1 MAVRFFILSIIMK
14 LSSLL
19 GHAQE
24 LLQLIRT
31 SDKPADSL
39 IDSFFRSHKY
49 LGSHDRRFIAET
61 VYGTLRHL
69 RRCDAVLQRVMKSEE
84 MDLLPQDG
92 LLMILVVYLLII
104 ERRLALSS
112 ADLAPLVKSSR
123 MKSRLD
129 DLLVRIA
136 EVSEIDAKEP
146 AEKIGIQYS
155 FPSWMVQRFLSEY
168 GEEETERICGG
179 LNQQAPLTL
188 RVNTLKTS
196 VQECQLVLEREGVAT
211 VRTKL
216 SPVGLEVGKRIN
228 VFRLQSFQAGLFE
241 VQDEGSQL
249 LPLIVDPKP
258 TAKLLDAC
266 AGAGGKTL
274 QFSALMKN
282 RGEIVAADVNRVRLD
297 QLRKRARRAG
307 VSNVR
312 VSEIQ
317 NLADLDKQYR
327 AYFDIVFIDAPCSGL
342 GTIRRNPG
350 MKWMVTEE
358 TISELSGKQL
368 QIVSASSSLVKH
380 GGILVYATCTLLRE
394 ENEGVVEKFLRQH
407 AEFDLVDP
415 GEYSADRQAQQ
426 FASSG
431 YIRLMPHR
439 HGTDGFFCAV
449 LKRSSS

>member
-1 MAVRFFILSIIMK
+1 MK

-24 LLQLIRT
+24 LLELIRG
-31 SDKPADSL
+31 SAKPADSH

-61 VYGTLRHL
+61 LYGTLRHL
-69 RRCDAVLQRVMKSEE
+69 RRCDAVLQRAMKDEE
-84 MDLLPQDG
+84 MDLLRRDG
-92 LLMILVVYLLII
+92 LLMILATYLLII
-104 ERRLALSS
+104 ERRVALSS
-112 ADLAPLVKSSR
+112 ADLAPLIKSSR

-136 EVSEIDAKEP
+136 ETPELDAGEP
-146 AEKIGIQYS
+146 AERIGIRYS
-155 FPSWMVQRFLSEY
+155 FPSWMVERLLSEY
-168 GEEETERICGG
+168 GEEETKRICAS
-179 LNQQAPLTL
+179 LNEQAPLTL
-188 RVNTLKTS
+188 RVNILKTS
-196 VQECQLVLEREGVAT
+196 VEECQQVLEKEGITT

-216 SPVGLEVGKRIN
+216 SPVGLEVGKRTN
-228 VFRLQSFQAGLFE
+228 VFRLRSFQGGLFE

-282 RGEIVAADVNRVRLD
+282 RGEIVAADINRIRLD
-297 QLRKRARRAG
+297 QLRKRGRRAG

-312 VSEIQ
+312 VNEIQ
-317 NLADLDKQYR
+317 SLADLDKQYR

-358 TISELSGKQL
+358 SISELSEKQL
-368 QIVSASSSLVKH
+368 QIASASSSLVKQ

-407 AEFDLVDP
+407 AEFHLVDAR
-415 GEYSADRQAQQ
+415 EYNADPQVQQ

-431 YIRLMPHR
+431 YIRLLPHV

-449 LKRSSS
+449 LKKSTL